1 MTQVFKCHIVL
12 DHIMSHKIF
21 QSQCCKVSFDLWLS
35 RGWEGGGGAK
45 QTECTSSSSASKALQ
60 AGLCL
65 PVKIMKKHFL

>member
-21 QSQCCKVSFDLWLS
+21 QSYSCKVSFDLWLS
-35 RGWEGGGGAK
+35 RGGGEGAK
-45 QTECTSSSSASKALQ
+45 QAECTSSSSASKALQ

-65 PVKIMKKHFL
+65 PVKIMKRHFL